1 MAACIIIQ
9 FWKSNFTTMD
19 KITISYHVANSS
31 TLQAKQSYIY
41 SDVTPKACIFYEKKL
56 LFSSYFCCCCCCLTN
71 NIVSIFASNDWYIY
85 TTKGREPF
93 HWAATPLKPYKVA
106 NISYMTYRYTVL
118 YFLNLSLKHYF
129 PHRKRQFV
137 WKYPNPRMPNRR
149 TSQSKIEDI
158 VHCKCISLLN

>member
-93 HWAATPLKPYKVA
+93 HWAATPLKPYKVG
-106 NISYMTYRYTVL
+106 NISCYMTYRYSVL
-118 YFLNLSLKHYF
+118 YFLNMSLKHFF
-129 PHRKRQFV
+129 PTENGNLYENIQIRV
-137 WKYPNPRMPNRR
+137 CPIDVLPNRR
-149 TSQSKIEDI
+149 
-158 VHCKCISLLN
+158 